1 MTDTQRAS
9 HDGIQETKEQKQEK
23 VLAAIRMNGGAT
35 LFELVG
41 ILNWPVNR
49 ISGRV
54 SELTAQGKIYDSSR
68 RKVNP
73 NSGKKGIVWM
83 ATMGRF

>member
-1 MTDTQRAS
+1 METQVQAFES
-9 HDGIQETKEQKQEK
+9 LQETIEQKREK
-23 VLAAIRMNGGAT
+23 VLSAIRANGGAT
-35 LFELVG
+35 LFQLVG

-54 SELTAQGKIYDSSR
+54 TELKNQGKIYDSGR
-68 RKVNP
+68 RLQNP
-73 NSGKKGIVWM
+73 SSGVKGIVWM